1 MNMKNWLSS
10 MIYFVKVIFHR
21 GSRRFSSTEFHRV
34 KDALWNSVN
43 TSVQLCGKINSSIL
57 PQKLFFSA
65 FMIIMLCSISVSA
78 HEIRPA
84 YLEITQTSDS
94 TYNVFW
100 KVPAV
105 NNQIPKITP
114 QLPFE
119 LTETSNQNLVD
130 SYIRQ
135 YTGIWNTSLS
145 GETISIDKLDLTLI
159 DALVQ
164 INLKEDISYSFL
176 LQPDQT
182 SYIVPKE
189 PSRWQVVKLYTELG
203 IEHILIG
210 IDHLLFVLGLLLLV
224 NGFRLLIQ
232 TITAFT
238 IAHSITLALSALD
251 LVHVPQAPVEAV
263 IALSIVFL
271 AREYLMVLRGHDSLT
286 ARYPWLVA
294 FTFGL
299 LHGFG
304 FAGVLQEI
312 GLPQQDVPLALL
324 TFNIGVEIGQLIF
337 ISIILIF
344 FKIYKSLNVTTPKW
358 LINVVPYLL
367 GAISSFWL
375 IERIL
380 GF

>member
-1 MNMKNWLSS
+1 MKNWLSS

-21 GSRRFSSTEFHRV
+21 GSRRFSSTEFHKV
-34 KDALWNSVN
+34 KDARWN
-43 TSVQLCGKINSSIL
+43 SVQLCGKINSSIL
-57 PQKLFFSA
+57 SQKLFFSA
-65 FMIIMLCSISVSA
+65 FMIIMLCSISAFA

-114 QLPFE
+114 QLPFK

-224 NGFRLLIQ
+224 NGVRLLIQ

>member
-21 GSRRFSSTEFHRV
+21 GSRRFSSTEFHKV
-34 KDALWNSVN
+34 KDARWN
-43 TSVQLCGKINSSIL
+43 SVQLCGKINSSIL
-57 PQKLFFSA
+57 SQKLFFSA
-65 FMIIMLCSISVSA
+65 FMIIMLCSISAFA

-114 QLPFE
+114 QLPFK

-224 NGFRLLIQ
+224 NGVRLLIQ

-337 ISIILIF
+337 ISIILII
-344 FKIYKSLNVTTPKW
+344 FKSWKLLNVTTPKW
-358 LINVVPYLL
+358 VINGVPYLL

>member
-1 MNMKNWLSS
+1 MNMKMFLSRQLAVTVS
-10 MIYFVKVIFHR
+10 SFFMNTETRRHRESINILRIFCA
-21 GSRRFSSTEFHRV
+21 SVFILF
-34 KDALWNSVN
+34 AL
-43 TSVQLCGKINSSIL
+43 T
-57 PQKLFFSA
+57 
-65 FMIIMLCSISVSA
+65 SVSA

-84 YLEITQTSDS
+84 YLEINQTSDS
-94 TYNVFW
+94 TYNIFW

-114 QLPFE
+114 KLPFE
-119 LTETSNQNLVD
+119 LNETNNQNLVD

-135 YTGIWNTSLS
+135 YIGVYNASLS
-145 GETISIDKLDLTLI
+145 GTTISIDKLDLTLI

-164 INLKEDISYSFL
+164 INLKDNISYSFL
-176 LQPDQT
+176 LQPDQA

-189 PSRWQVVKLYTELG
+189 PNRWQVTKLYTKLG

-224 NGFRLLIQ
+224 SSVRLLIQ

-251 LVHVPQAPVEAV
+251 LVHIPQAPVEAV

-294 FTFGL
+294 FSFGL

-324 TFNIGVEIGQLIF
+324 TFNVGVEIGQLIF
-337 ISIILIF
+337 ISIILII
-344 FKIYKSLNVTTPKW
+344 FKGWRLLKIDTPKW
-358 LINVVPYLL
+358 LIYSLPYLL

>member
-1 MNMKNWLSS
+1 
-10 MIYFVKVIFHR
+10 
-21 GSRRFSSTEFHRV
+21 
-34 KDALWNSVN
+34 VN
-43 TSVQLCGKINSSIL
+43 TSVQLCGEINSSIL
-57 PQKLFFSA
+57 SQKLFFSA
-65 FMIIMLCSISVSA
+65 FMIIMLCSISAFA

-84 YLEITQTSDS
+84 YLEITQASDS

-224 NGFRLLIQ
+224 NGVRLLIQ

>member
-1 MNMKNWLSS
+1 MKNWLTKIQRHREHRVFLLNTETQRHRANNGFLRVFCVSVF
-10 MIYFVKVIFHR
+10 IIF
-21 GSRRFSSTEFHRV
+21 FSS
-34 KDALWNSVN
+34 A
-43 TSVQLCGKINSSIL
+43 
-57 PQKLFFSA
+57 
-65 FMIIMLCSISVSA
+65 SA

-84 YLEITQTSDS
+84 YLEINQTSDS

-119 LTETSNQNLVD
+119 LIEYNNQNLVD

-135 YTGIWNTSLS
+135 YTGVYNTSLS
-145 GETISIDKLDLTLI
+145 GTTISIDKLDLTLI

-164 INLKEDISYSFL
+164 INLKDDISYSFL

-182 SYIVPKE
+182 TYIVPKE
-189 PSRWQVVKLYTELG
+189 PSRWQVVQLYTALG

-224 NGFRLLIQ
+224 SGVRFLIQ

-238 IAHSITLALSALD
+238 IAHSITLALSALGI
-251 LVHVPQAPVEAV
+251 VHVPQAPVEAV

-271 AREYLMVLRGHDSLT
+271 AREYLMVLRGQDSLT
-286 ARYPWLVA
+286 ARYPWIVA
-294 FTFGL
+294 FSFGL

-304 FAGVLQEI
+304 FAGALQEI
-312 GLPQQDVPLALL
+312 GLPQQDIPLALL

-337 ISIILIF
+337 ISIILII
-344 FKIYKSLNVTTPKW
+344 FKCWKLLNVTTPKW
-358 LINVVPYLL
+358 VIYSLPYLL

>member
-1 MNMKNWLSS
+1 MSMKNWLNSIAS
-10 MIYFVKVIFHR
+10 FLKPAFVGRQAQSHKEHR
-21 GSRRFSSTEFHRV
+21 TKIKILRV
-34 KDALWNSVN
+34 LCVSVF
-43 TSVQLCGKINSSIL
+43 T
-57 PQKLFFSA
+57 
-65 FMIIMLCSISVSA
+65 IMLTAASA

-84 YLEITQTSDS
+84 YLEINQTSDS
-94 TYNVFW
+94 TYHVFW

-114 QLPFE
+114 QLPFK
-119 LTETSNQNLVD
+119 LTETGNQNLVD
-130 SYIRQ
+130 AYIRQ
-135 YTGIWNTSLS
+135 YSGIYNASLS
-145 GETISIDKLDLTLI
+145 GTTISIDKLDLTLI

-164 INLKEDISYSFL
+164 INLKDDISYSFL

-182 SYIVPKE
+182 TYVVPKE
-189 PSRWQVVKLYTELG
+189 PSRWQVITLYTELG

-210 IDHLLFVLGLLLLV
+210 IDHLLFILGLLLLV
-224 NGFRLLIQ
+224 KGVRLLIQ

-238 IAHSITLALSALD
+238 VAHSITLALSALD
-251 LVHVPQAPVEAV
+251 LVHAPQAPVEAV

-271 AREYLMVLRGHDSLT
+271 AREYLMVLRGQDSLT

-294 FTFGL
+294 FSFGL

-312 GLPQQDVPLALL
+312 GLPQLDIPLALL
-324 TFNIGVEIGQLIF
+324 MFNIGVEIGQLIF
-337 ISIILIF
+337 ISIILLIF
-344 FKIYKSLNVTTPKW
+344 KGWKLLKIDTPKW
-358 LINVVPYLL
+358 AIYSLPYVL
-367 GAISSFWL
+367 GAVSSFWL